1 MICPSCKAEIPD
13 KSTFCMSCGRPLT
26 AEGVDIILP
35 PEGSHTEGRATIY
48 LMLAIMCLFFGL
60 FLLIPGYFI
69 GLGMLVPAV
78 CLTVAGVILLLAR
91 YYILRRYAERV
102 EKLRRESNIKL
113 KCRYC
118 GALTPEGVGKC
129 GSCGAPL

>member
-1 MICPSCKAEIPD
+1 
-13 KSTFCMSCGRPLT
+13 
-26 AEGVDIILP
+26 
-35 PEGSHTEGRATIY
+35 
-48 LMLAIMCLFFGL
+48 MLAIMCLFFGL